1 MPNIIL
7 TITLGEDGN
16 VQVSGPI
23 DNKILTYGL
32 LAIAQESV
40 QKFHNERQNRI
51 TLASPDSIPP
61 SPLKGN

>member
-1 MPNIIL
+1 MPQFIL
-7 TITLGEDGN
+7 TITLQEDGN

-32 LAIAQESV
+32 LAIAQETVSE
-40 QKFHNERQNRI
+40 FHKDRQCRV

-61 SPLKGN
+61 PLGGAN